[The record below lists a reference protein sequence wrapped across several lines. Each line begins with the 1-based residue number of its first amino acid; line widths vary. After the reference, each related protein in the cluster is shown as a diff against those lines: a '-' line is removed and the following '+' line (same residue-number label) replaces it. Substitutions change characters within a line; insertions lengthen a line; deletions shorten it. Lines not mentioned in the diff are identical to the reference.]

1 MSISPRFVTS
11 GYARPDSSLR
21 CSSSGWSNRFRRRS
35 SRSCASASFSPR
47 GSRRRSRSV
56 HRSGDHPGPSSL
68 HRDGVY
74 LELSD
79 GRGSGLYLGP
89 AVRKQFDH
97 ARVICAD
104 CRPTG
109 ERRLVVVRSLC
120 VLLYSLL
127 AFIVITLAIGWG
139 LRAWLLRHNQVSGVL
154 KACCYRDSPR
164 TQSRPCS
171 SHWSSPW
178 PSRPRTSW
186 A

>member
-1 MSISPRFVTS
+1 VGGQTVFDGVLRVAVLPR
-11 GYARPDSSLR
+11 
-21 CSSSGWSNRFRRRS
+21 RFRLVDH
-35 SRSCASASFSPR
+35 A
-47 GSRRRSRSV
+47 GRSRSV

-120 VLLYSLL
+120 VLL
-127 AFIVITLAIGWG
+127 
-139 LRAWLLRHNQVSGVL
+139 
-154 KACCYRDSPR
+154 
-164 TQSRPCS
+164 
-171 SHWSSPW
+171 
-178 PSRPRTSW
+178 
-186 A
+186 